1 MGDARCSPANTLVMR
16 HQPALFVSYDP
27 LEALVET
34 QPGHSGK
41 TQRIEEEKGD
51 EERRPLVHC
60 QIHTVATVHGQ
71 EDFAEAGPGAKS
83 LVKPGENRELKSP
96 EFLVVRVV
104 G

>member
-1 MGDARCSPANTLVMR
+1 LYR
-16 HQPALFVSYDP
+16 HL
-27 LEALVET
+27 ET
-34 QPGHSGK
+34 QPCHSGK